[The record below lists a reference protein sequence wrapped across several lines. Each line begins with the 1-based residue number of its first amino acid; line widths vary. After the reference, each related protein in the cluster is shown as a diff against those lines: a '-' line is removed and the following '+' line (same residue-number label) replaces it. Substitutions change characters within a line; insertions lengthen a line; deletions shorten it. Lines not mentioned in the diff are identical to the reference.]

1 MAQLTNIEVQ
11 VALLRAHMHKK
22 DLAKLL
28 DMDEKTFRNRFYN
41 ELPQDLQERLIKLI
55 QCVAYCD
62 EPTQEDLENYRQC
75 CDQMKRYSDYKQEQ
89 LNERTIAFVE
99 FIEKNG
105 NREQQYID
113 ELSEK
118 FNINKDNQQFD
129 F

>member
-1 MAQLTNIEVQ
+1 MQQHNIEVQ
-11 VALLRAHMHKK
+11 VALLRARMYKK

-28 DMDEKTFRNRFYN
+28 DMDYKTFTTRFYR
-41 ELPQDLQERLIKLI
+41 ELPTELQNGLIELIK
-55 QCVAYCD
+55 CVASGKEPNEKDLDNYNYCVR
-62 EPTQEDLENYRQC
+62 EMRNFSRRTQEE
-75 CDQMKRYSDYKQEQ
+75 

-105 NREQQYID
+105 NREQQDID

-118 FNINKDNQQFD
+118 FNVSKQSAIF